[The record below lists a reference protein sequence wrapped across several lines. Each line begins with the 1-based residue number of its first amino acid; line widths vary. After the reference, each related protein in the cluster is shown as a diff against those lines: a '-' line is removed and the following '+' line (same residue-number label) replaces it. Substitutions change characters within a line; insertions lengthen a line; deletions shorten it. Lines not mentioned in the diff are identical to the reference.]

1 MKTIFAVLTTLSI
14 LPFLFTQCRDARV
27 SKGDDA
33 PDFSA
38 KNMDGE
44 QVKLSDYRGKI
55 VLVHFWA
62 SCCTDFTSAFPQ
74 LERTYRKLHSNDFEL
89 LAVYC
94 GEPVN
99 LVKFAAQVHG
109 ISFPLLMDKHW
120 EIAKRYI
127 IPSIPINFIVSKDG
141 KIIDKV
147 LGWPSEEYLRNI
159 IGRLDS
165 GRSDQ

>member
-1 MKTIFAVLTTLSI
+1 MRNSRLMVTIFIVLSLCI
-14 LPFLFTQCRDARV
+14 TQCRDARV

-33 PDFSA
+33 PDFNA
-38 KNMDGE
+38 QNVDGE

-89 LAVYC
+89 LAVNC

-99 LVKFAAQVHG
+99 LVKFAAHFHG
-109 ISFPLLMDKHW
+109 ISFPLLMDEHW
-120 EIAKRYI
+120 EIAKLYT
-127 IPSIPINFIVSKDG
+127 IPSIPINFIISKDG